1 MTFHKFG
8 VLIMFSMT
16 LSEYLNTQLESCDL
30 SETPCEQIP
39 INKGYGFMTE
49 IDSHKIKRGR
59 LFLQKGNIYKRTSD
73 GKHYELVEYLNET
86 TQVVVRNIE
95 NSTTC
100 IVNIDELENLTD
112 ENNEHINLDLSAIG
126 DELWQKAQAKFEA
139 IKPLLG
145 TNRYNAQLIKARATQ
160 INVTERT
167 LYRWLKAYNSVSS
180 IAGLVD
186 RKRGWQDGHSRLLP
200 EQDKIIERVIR
211 EFYLTKQRTSMEQ
224 TYREVFRICSL
235 ENIEKPSK
243 KAIRQ
248 RILQISQKEMLT
260 KRGQKELA
268 NKRFKPTPFEFPNA
282 DYPLSVIQID
292 HTPVDLILVDDK
304 YRKPIGRPFLTLA
317 IDVYSRMITGYYLS
331 LNAPSITSVAMCV
344 ARSILP
350 KDKLLLEH
358 GIDDGEWTCF
368 GYPQKIHVDNAAEFQ
383 SNTFAQS
390 CALHGINL
398 EFRPIGKTHYGG
410 HIERLM
416 GTSMKEVHSI
426 PGTTFSNIKERDT
439 YQSEKEATMTL
450 NEFETWL
457 LTYITKIYH
466 KRYHNGIGCSPEQQ
480 WRVGIFGD
488 ENKVG
493 IGMPSLPADGKTLL
507 LDFLPSFERTIQHF
521 GVTID
526 GLTYYDTALNVF
538 INQTDEK
545 GNKHKFLFRRD
556 PRDISQLWFYDPNL
570 HQYFIVPFA
579 NQQLP
584 SMSLWEYRAVRKRI
598 EDKGDRYINENQI
611 YQALTEMRELVENA
625 SKSTKRARRQEQRQ
639 KSHEKSQQL
648 IAKTIAN
655 HSTDINV
662 NKAQPSSEITSDTIK
677 SNNSPNHADLTND
690 DFDFDLGE
698 ID

>member
-331 LNAPSITSVAMCV
+331 LDAPSITSVAMCV

-398 EFRPIGKTHYGG
+398 EFRPIG
-410 HIERLM
+410 R
-416 GTSMKEVHSI
+416 
-426 PGTTFSNIKERDT
+426 
-439 YQSEKEATMTL
+439 
-450 NEFETWL
+450 
-457 LTYITKIYH
+457 
-466 KRYHNGIGCSPEQQ
+466 
-480 WRVGIFGD
+480 
-488 ENKVG
+488 
-493 IGMPSLPADGKTLL
+493 
-507 LDFLPSFERTIQHF
+507 
-521 GVTID
+521 
-526 GLTYYDTALNVF
+526 
-538 INQTDEK
+538 
-545 GNKHKFLFRRD
+545 
-556 PRDISQLWFYDPNL
+556 
-570 HQYFIVPFA
+570 
-579 NQQLP
+579 
-584 SMSLWEYRAVRKRI
+584 
-598 EDKGDRYINENQI
+598 
-611 YQALTEMRELVENA
+611 
-625 SKSTKRARRQEQRQ
+625 
-639 KSHEKSQQL
+639 
-648 IAKTIAN
+648 
-655 HSTDINV
+655 
-662 NKAQPSSEITSDTIK
+662 
-677 SNNSPNHADLTND
+677 
-690 DFDFDLGE
+690 
-698 ID
+698 